1 MIENFALSFVLWVGI
16 TLFLFAWARNLYQ
29 SDASSTSPIAD
40 VDVNPEQTQALEALR
55 QECDRLGSENGELKQ
70 ECDRLRSEN
79 GELIQQCDRLQFQL
93 EQLDRLKS
101 QDFKDLTFEELETL
115 LTNYPTACK
124 LAEHKPELPAKN
136 LIALFTP
143 LENLINSWGYETI
156 GQVWE
161 EVAYDPQFHQADDEG
176 IPEGETVYIRF
187 IGYRDGDRIL
197 APAKVSQTLP
207 PGV

>member
-1 MIENFALSFVLWVGI
+1 MAEHFGLSFVLWVGI
-16 TLFLFAWARNLYQ
+16 TLFLLVWARNLSP
-29 SDASSTSPIAD
+29 SDAPTTSPIAD
-40 VDVNPEQTQALEALR
+40 FDPGQIQELEALR
-55 QECDRLGSENGELKQ
+55 QECDRLRLENGALVQ
-70 ECDRLRSEN
+70 QGDRLR
-79 GELIQQCDRLQFQL
+79 LAL
-93 EQLDRLKS
+93 EQLSAQKTG
-101 QDFKDLTFEELETL
+101 DFKDLTFEALETL

-124 LAEHKPELPAKN
+124 LAEHKPDLPAKN

-143 LENLINSWGYETI
+143 LENLIQSWGYETI
-156 GQVWE
+156 GPVWE

-176 IPEGETVYIRF
+176 IPEGEKVYIRF

>member
-1 MIENFALSFVLWVGI
+1 MLENFALSFVLWVGI
-16 TLFLFAWARNLYQ
+16 TLFLLAWARNLYQ
-29 SDASSTSPIAD
+29 SETPSPIAD
-40 VDVNPEQTQALEALR
+40 EDVDPGQTQALE
-55 QECDRLGSENGELKQ
+55 ELQQ
-70 ECDRLRSEN
+70 ECDRLRLE
-79 GELIQQCDRLQFQL
+79 L
-93 EQLDRLKS
+93 EQLSAQKAQDLK
-101 QDFKDLTFEELETL
+101 DMTFEELETL

-124 LAEHKPELPAKN
+124 LADHKPDLPAKN